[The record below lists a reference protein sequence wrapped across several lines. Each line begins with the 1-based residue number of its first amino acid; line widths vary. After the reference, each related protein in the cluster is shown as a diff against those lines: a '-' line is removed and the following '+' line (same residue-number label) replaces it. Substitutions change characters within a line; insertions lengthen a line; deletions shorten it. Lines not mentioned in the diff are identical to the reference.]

1 VPAGGPRRGRRDN
14 GLSAAEYA
22 AVGDVDP
29 RVGEHLLDVLAGEG
43 IAAYLLPATDL
54 HPVTRTTTLPSRPT
68 DRLYADREHLGTAK
82 EYLARLRADETVDP
96 VGDGTG
102 GLAGSAPPSPAGTPN
117 VDPTRSGPDADNVD
131 VDAAWASIIAG
142 YDEEIDDASAPWPA
156 AENVP
161 ARTPDDTDPD
171 LGRRLDFDI
180 STIDDISEKI
190 ALTPEPPATRPPD
203 EPTLLDALDTFGA
216 ELPESADEDEGYTP
230 PPPPPVPRPPLPVVL
245 ALLGIAA
252 GLVLFFR
259 PTLLPIDNDVTLLV
273 GFLTLLAG
281 VITLIWRLRPG
292 DDEDDESG
300 DDGAVV

>member
-1 VPAGGPRRGRRDN
+1 VPAAGGSRRGRRDN

-29 RVGEHLLDVLAGEG
+29 RVGEHLLDLLAGEG

-54 HPVTRTTTLPSRPT
+54 HPITRTTTLPSRPT

-82 EYLARLRADETVDP
+82 EYLARLRADEATNP
-96 VGDGTG
+96 VTD
-102 GLAGSAPPSPAGTPN
+102 APAASGAPIAAGTPDI
-117 VDPTRSGPDADNVD
+117 DPTRSDTDDVD
-131 VDAAWASIIAG
+131 VEAAWASIIAG
-142 YDEEIDDASAPWPA
+142 YDEEVDDAAVPWPA

-161 ARTPDDTDPD
+161 ERAPDDTDPD

-180 STIDDISEKI
+180 STIDDSSDKM
-190 ALTPEPPATRPPD
+190 ALPPDPPTTRPPD
-203 EPTLLDALDTFGA
+203 EPTLLDALDSFGA
-216 ELPESADEDEGYTP
+216 GLPESPDEDEGYTP
-230 PPPPPVPRPPLPVVL
+230 PPPPPVPRPPAPVIL
-245 ALLGIAA
+245 ALLGIAG

-259 PTLLPIDNDVTLLV
+259 PTLLPIDNDVTLLF
-273 GFLTLLAG
+273 GFLALLAG

-292 DDEDDESG
+292 DEDDEDSG